1 MQVLLGR
8 HQRAMPG
15 DLPQDLCRH
24 ASVSH
29 PCQSGMTQVMTPQVA
44 MSELGY
50 HVVPVRG
57 VTQDRGGDP
66 AAARSGEQACHRIIA
81 DDIQPSLHERAYL
94 PDDWHPSCPLALG

>member
-1 MQVLLGR
+1 
-8 HQRAMPG
+8 
-15 DLPQDLCRH
+15 
-24 ASVSH
+24 
-29 PCQSGMTQVMTPQVA
+29 MTQVMTPQVV

-66 AAARSGEQACHRIIA
+66 TAARAGEQTRHRIIA

-94 PDDWHPSCPLALG
+94 PDDWHPSCPLALGAHVNQAARALCYLAPGSGVPV